1 MVFGAA
7 SAPDYVVGK
16 YKSLRKWLTAK
27 CATTEFEAAEYGTVD
42 YEAARMGTANTVDNA
57 SLQVPLVSSQSLE
70 LSDGLTGESTT
81 AELSSRRQIVCV

>member
-1 MVFGAA
+1 MCAFVAFGAA
-7 SAPDYVVGK
+7 SAPDYVVEK
-16 YKSLRKWLTAK
+16 YKPLRKWLT
-27 CATTEFEAAEYGTVD
+27 
-42 YEAARMGTANTVDNA
+42 ARMGTANTVDNA